1 MKAIQVLGTG
11 CPKCRQLHDNAKK
24 AANQLQILY
33 TIEKVT
39 DLQKIMM
46 MGVMSTPALAVD
58 GKVVVSGRVPDVE
71 AIKVMLQ

>member
-1 MKAIQVLGTG
+1 M
-11 CPKCRQLHDNAKK
+11 QLHDNAKN
-24 AANQLQILY
+24 AAEQLQVPY

-71 AIKVMLQ
+71 AIKMMLR

>member
-1 MKAIQVLGTG
+1 MKTVQVLGTG
-11 CPKCRQLHDNAKK
+11 CAKCTQLHANATK
-24 AANQLQILY
+24 AVSELQIPC

-46 MGVMSTPALAVD
+46 MGVMTTPALAVD

-71 AIKVMLQ
+71 AIKAMLQ